1 MSSFEQSASLA
12 IETAEGTRTY
22 KRSIVILLGAAVQRF
37 DHTQQQAG
45 TISPACLSVQE
56 CVANSFV
63 FNISSNGQG
72 WEPTDAL
79 ASGIFQ
85 TMKQL
90 VQEKLPIVYKIVARS
105 DLEAYFASKN
115 AQVSLDFVK
124 GIPDASINCY
134 SVQLG
139 ATGGEYLQI
148 AHAMHGKELLDNC
161 GSINSE
167 HFNVSVG
174 ASPQRHLRLHH
185 AIPNLTTKKL
195 EMVTTN
201 EELLLDAY
209 NKQKIWSQQLNFDSV
224 ASCNKAIMS
233 SQSNQLIQLCEA
245 MHEHQLVNIANRI
258 GGTVGTIAQPGPR
271 LVLIAGP
278 SSSGKTTFAKR
289 LGVTLETTG
298 VRPIVISVDSYYKGW
313 PDIDARGMQ
322 YVDWESLDSLNLTL
336 LNEHLIALLVGEEV
350 SVPEYDMKTSMPME
364 KEHWVK
370 TQLPKGGLIIMEGI
384 HCLNPNLTPRVAKCD
399 KFQIMISPLSAVAI
413 DNTSFISSTQVRM
426 MRRMVRDFLFRG
438 RSASSTLN
446 QWPGV
451 ALGERVNIYPNQNYA
466 DIVMNSS
473 LIYETHVLKIY
484 AEPLLRSIR
493 SDHGEYAEAQRLL
506 YLLNQLVSLPGTAV
520 PSASLL
526 REFIGGS
533 WYYPFAGQYKTA

>member
-1 MSSFEQSASLA
+1 
-12 IETAEGTRTY
+12 
-22 KRSIVILLGAAVQRF
+22 
-37 DHTQQQAG
+37 
-45 TISPACLSVQE
+45 
-56 CVANSFV
+56 
-63 FNISSNGQG
+63 
-72 WEPTDAL
+72 
-79 ASGIFQ
+79 
-85 TMKQL
+85 
-90 VQEKLPIVYKIVARS
+90 
-105 DLEAYFASKN
+105 
-115 AQVSLDFVK
+115 LDFVK
-124 GIPDASINCY
+124 AIPDATISCY
-134 SVQLG
+134 SIQLG
-139 ATGGEYLQI
+139 GAGGEYIQL
-148 AHAMHGKELLDNC
+148 AHAMHGSEMLDNF
-161 GSINSE
+161 GTINSE
-167 HFNVSVG
+167 HFNVCIEG
-174 ASPQRHLRLHH
+174 SPQPHLRLYY
-185 AIPNLTTKKL
+185 AVPSLTTKKL
-195 EMVTTN
+195 EMVKSS
-201 EELLLDAY
+201 EELLLEAY
-209 NKQKIWSQQLNFDSV
+209 TKQKTWSQQLSLDSV

-233 SQSNQLIQLCEA
+233 SQSNQFIQLCEA

-258 GGTVGTIAQPGPR
+258 GGTIGTKAQPGPR

-289 LGVTLETTG
+289 LGMTLETTG

-336 LNEHLIALLVGEEV
+336 LNEHLISLLAGEEV
-350 SVPEYDMKTSMPME
+350 LVPEYDMKTSMPME

-384 HCLNPNLTPRVAKCD
+384 HCLNPNLTPRVPKAD
-399 KFQIMISPLSAVAI
+399 KLQIMISPLSAVAI
-413 DNTSFISSTQVRM
+413 DNMTFISSTQVRM

-438 RSASSTLN
+438 RSASATLK

-484 AEPLLRSIR
+484 AEPLLRSIS

>member
-1 MSSFEQSASLA
+1 MSSFANQ
-12 IETAEGTRTY
+12 TATSVDTPEGARIY
-22 KRSIVILLGAAVQRF
+22 KRCVVILLGAAVQRLQL
-37 DHTQQQAG
+37 TG
-45 TISPACLSVQE
+45 CLSVQE

-63 FNISSNGQG
+63 FNICANGEELQ
-72 WEPTDAL
+72 PTDTL
-79 ASGIFQ
+79 ASSIMQ

-90 VQEKLPIVYKIVARS
+90 VQEKLPIECKSIARS
-105 DLEAYFASKN
+105 ELEAYFASKS

-124 GIPDASINCY
+124 AIPDATISCY
-134 SVQLG
+134 SIQLG
-139 ATGGEYLQI
+139 GAGGEYIQL
-148 AHAMHGKELLDNC
+148 AHAMHGSEMLDNF
-161 GSINSE
+161 GTINSE
-167 HFNVSVG
+167 HFNVCIEG
-174 ASPQRHLRLHH
+174 SPQLHLRLYY
-185 AIPNLTTKKL
+185 AVPSLTTKKL
-195 EMVTTN
+195 EMVKSS
-201 EELLLDAY
+201 EELLLEAY
-209 NKQKIWSQQLNFDSV
+209 TKQKTWSQQLSLDSV

-233 SQSNQLIQLCEA
+233 SQSNQFIQLCEA

-258 GGTVGTIAQPGPR
+258 GGTIGTKAQPGPR

-289 LGVTLETTG
+289 LGMTLETTG

-336 LNEHLIALLVGEEV
+336 LNEHLISLLAGEEV
-350 SVPEYDMKTSMPME
+350 LVPEYDMKTSMPME

-384 HCLNPNLTPRVAKCD
+384 HCLNPNLTPRVPKAD
-399 KFQIMISPLSAVAI
+399 KLQIMISPLSAVAI
-413 DNTSFISSTQVRM
+413 DNMTFISSTQVRM

-438 RSASSTLN
+438 RSASATLK

-484 AEPLLRSIR
+484 AEPLLRSIS